1 MSGPLVAAIDV
12 GKTNA
17 KIAFI
22 DTCSGAEVWSEKRVN
37 QVVVTPLG
45 RQLDIEE
52 IERWLVQTLQRAP
65 DKNHVSAIVP
75 VAHGAAAVLLD
86 EQGAVV
92 AAPDYE
98 DPQFGLTDESY
109 DGERDPF
116 EQTFSPRLPLGLNL
130 ARQLFVLER
139 QHPAAF
145 ARMTHILPYPQY
157 WAWRLSGIM
166 ASEVTSL
173 GCHTDLWL
181 PRQQSFSKLARA
193 HNWDRLFPPVRSAA
207 EMLGPLTQS
216 MSERTGLTRECR
228 VVCGIHDSN
237 ACWLE
242 HSMERPRGAPFA
254 VISSGTWT
262 VAMASGA
269 DPARLRAERDMLANV
284 DAFGAIV
291 CTARFMGGREY
302 DFIAGTGVAPDEA
315 ALASIVERRVMAMP
329 AFASGGPFAASAGRR
344 ICRAQPLGAG
354 DLDARESAA
363 LATIYIALMTDLLL
377 ENLDAQGD
385 VIVDGP
391 FSTNPLFA
399 PLLGALRP
407 ASEIRASRAITS
419 GARATCYLA
428 GLTPPHTKPPR
439 AAQPLKLSGL
449 EAYRAEWRQRLPEQP

>member
-22 DTCSGAEVWSEKRVN
+22 DTRSGAEVWSEKRVN

-45 RQLDIEE
+45 RQLDIEG

-65 DKNHVSAIVP
+65 DKNHVSAVVP

-86 EQGAVV
+86 EQDAVV

-98 DPQFGLTDESY
+98 DPQFGMADASY
-109 DGERDPF
+109 DGERDAF
-116 EQTFSPRLPLGLNL
+116 ERTFSPRLPLGLNL

-139 QHPAAF
+139 EHPAAF
-145 ARMTHILPYPQY
+145 ARVAHILPYPQY

-181 PRQQSFSKLARA
+181 PREQSFSKLARA
-193 HNWDRLFPPVRSAA
+193 HAWNGLFPSVRSAA
-207 EMLGPLTQS
+207 ETLGPLAQE
-216 MSERTGLTRECR
+216 MSERTGLARECR

-242 HSMERPRGAPFA
+242 HSMERPRGTPFA

-262 VAMASGA
+262 IAMASGA
-269 DPARLRAERDMLANV
+269 DPARLRADRDMLANV

-302 DFIAGTGVAPDEA
+302 DFIAGTSVAPDEA
-315 ALASIVERRVMAMP
+315 ALASIIERNVMALP
-329 AFASGGPFAASAGRR
+329 AFASGGPFAASAGKRM
-344 ICRAQPLGAG
+344 CHGQPLGAG
-354 DLDARESAA
+354 DLNAHESAA
-363 LATIYIALMTDLLL
+363 LATLYIALMTEVLL
-377 ENLDAQGD
+377 ENLDARGE

-391 FSTNPLFA
+391 LATNPLFA
-399 PLLGALRP
+399 SLLSALRP
-407 ASEIRASRAITS
+407 SSEVRASRAVTS

-428 GLTPPHTKPPR
+428 GLTPPHTRPPR
-439 AAQPLKLSGL
+439 AVPPLRLRGL
-449 EAYRAEWRQRLPEQP
+449 EAYRAEWRQRIPEQP